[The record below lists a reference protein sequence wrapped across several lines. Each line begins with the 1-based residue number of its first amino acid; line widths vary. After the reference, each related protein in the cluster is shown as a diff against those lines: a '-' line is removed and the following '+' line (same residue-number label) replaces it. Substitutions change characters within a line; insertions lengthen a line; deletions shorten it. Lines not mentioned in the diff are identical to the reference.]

1 MFGFNSRKQDQQ
13 QQQQQRQLQQFQS
26 MLDHVDNLI
35 MLADTSSDNTIFYM
49 NRTARDVLA
58 QHRTMMNQK
67 FRAGVDVNNA
77 HLHSIHQ
84 FHRDPDRIRRILQ
97 DIAARRIT
105 HHEALI
111 PVGDVTF
118 KTKVFPIWDAQDNNT
133 LLCFMAS
140 FQDISAEV
148 EAQQLRQGND
158 ARRLFLEES
167 IDVLSSNVQ
176 AMSATIQMVAVRT
189 SSASDSADEML
200 KRARDGKHMIENNA
214 VAMKAVSELVT
225 DTADNLGSLG
235 KQSETIGQIVNVI
248 KDIADQTNLL
258 ALNAAIEAARAG
270 EMGRGFAV
278 VADEVRKLAERTTK
292 ATQEIGTMI
301 RDIQQEVHSN
311 ISAMDKGREQ
321 VKATDR
327 DFVAAE
333 EAITSIVEEVNHMRD
348 FVIEIAHASEEQAT
362 TAQDISDKLHDITRH

>member
-1 MFGFNSRKQDQQ
+1 MFGFGSKNQAQQDSDH
-13 QQQQQRQLQQFQS
+13 QLYQFTA

-35 MLADTSSDNTIFYM
+35 MLADTSADNVIFYM

-58 QHRTMMNQK
+58 HHRSAMNEK

-77 HLHSIHQ
+77 FQHSIHQ
-84 FHRDPDRIRRILQ
+84 FHRDPERIRRILQ

-111 PVGDVTF
+111 PVAGVTF
-118 KTKVFPIWDAQDNNT
+118 KTKVFPIWDAKDSSR

-148 EAQQLRQGND
+148 EAQALRDAND
-158 ARRLFLEES
+158 QRRLFLEER
-167 IDVLSSNVQ
+167 IGELSGNVQ
-176 AMSATIQMVAVRT
+176 AMTATIEMVAVRT
-189 SSASDSADEML
+189 ASASDSSNEML
-200 KRARDGKHMIENNA
+200 DRARKGKSMIENNA
-214 VAMKAVSELVT
+214 SAMRAVSELVSG
-225 DTADNLGSLG
+225 TADNLGSLG
-235 KQSETIGQIVNVI
+235 KQSETIGQIVSVI

-292 ATQEIGTMI
+292 ATQEIGSMI

-311 ISAMDKGREQ
+311 ISSMDKGREQ
-321 VKATDR
+321 VKATER
-327 DFVAAE
+327 DFSEAEAAIVA
-333 EAITSIVEEVNHMRD
+333 IVEQINHVRD
-348 FVIEIAHASEEQAT
+348 FVIEIANAAEEQAA
-362 TAQDISDKLHDITRH
+362 TAQDISDKLAEIARH

>member
-1 MFGFNSRKQDQQ
+1 MFGFGNKNQARQDSEKQ
-13 QQQQQRQLQQFQS
+13 LYQFTA

-35 MLADTSSDNTIFYM
+35 MLADTSADNVIFYM

-58 QHRTMMNQK
+58 HHRSAMNEK

-77 HLHSIHQ
+77 FQHSIHQ
-84 FHRDPDRIRRILQ
+84 FHRDPERIRRILN

-111 PVGDVTF
+111 PVGGVTF
-118 KTKVFPIWDAQDNNT
+118 KTKVFPIWDNQDSSK

-148 EAQQLRQGND
+148 EAQRLRDAND
-158 ARRLFLEES
+158 QRRMFLEER
-167 IDVLSSNVQ
+167 IGELSGNVQ
-176 AMSATIQMVAVRT
+176 AMTATIEMVAVRT
-189 SSASDSADEML
+189 ASASDSSNEML
-200 KRARDGKHMIENNA
+200 DRARKGKSMIENNSS
-214 VAMKAVSELVT
+214 AMRAVSELVSG
-225 DTADNLGSLG
+225 TADNLGSLG
-235 KQSETIGQIVNVI
+235 KQSETIGQIVSVI

-292 ATQEIGTMI
+292 ATQEIGSMI

-311 ISAMDKGREQ
+311 ISSMDKGRDQ
-321 VKATDR
+321 VKATER
-327 DFVAAE
+327 DFAEAEAA
-333 EAITSIVEEVNHMRD
+333 IVDIVDQINHVRD
-348 FVIEIAHASEEQAT
+348 FVIEIANAAEEQAA
-362 TAQDISDKLHDITRH
+362 TAQDISDKLADIASH

>member
-1 MFGFNSRKQDQQ
+1 MFGFGSKNQVQQDCEKQIY
-13 QQQQQRQLQQFQS
+13 QFTA

-35 MLADTSSDNTIFYM
+35 MLADTSADNVIFYM

-58 QHRTMMNQK
+58 HHRSAMNEK

-77 HLHSIHQ
+77 FQHSIHQ
-84 FHRDPDRIRRILQ
+84 FHRDPERIRRILN

-111 PVGDVTF
+111 PVGGVTF
-118 KTKVFPIWDAQDNNT
+118 KTKVFPIWDAQDSNK

-148 EAQQLRQGND
+148 EAQRLRDAND
-158 ARRLFLEES
+158 QRRLFLEDRIGE
-167 IDVLSSNVQ
+167 LSGNVQ
-176 AMSATIQMVAVRT
+176 AMTTTIEMVAVRT
-189 SSASDSADEML
+189 ASASDSSNEML
-200 KRARDGKHMIENNA
+200 NRARKGKSMIENNSS
-214 VAMKAVSELVT
+214 AMRAVSELVSH
-225 DTADNLGSLG
+225 TADNLGSLG
-235 KQSETIGQIVNVI
+235 KQSETIGQIVSVI

-292 ATQEIGTMI
+292 ATQEIGSMI

-311 ISAMDKGREQ
+311 ISSMDKGRDQ
-321 VKATDR
+321 VKATER
-327 DFVAAE
+327 DFTEAEAA
-333 EAITSIVEEVNHMRD
+333 IVDIVDQINHVRD
-348 FVIEIAHASEEQAT
+348 FVIEIANAAEEQAA
-362 TAQDISDKLHDITRH
+362 TAQDISDKLAEIANH

>member
-1 MFGFNSRKQDQQ
+1 MFGFGSKKQAQQ
-13 QQQQQRQLQQFQS
+13 DSDSQLYQFTA

-35 MLADTSSDNTIFYM
+35 MLADTSADNVIFYM

-58 QHRTMMNQK
+58 QHRSAMNQK

-77 HLHSIHQ
+77 FQHSIHQ
-84 FHRDPDRIRRILQ
+84 FHRDPERIRRILQ
-97 DIAARRIT
+97 DITARRIT

-111 PVGDVTF
+111 PVGGVTF
-118 KTKVFPIWDAQDNNT
+118 KTKVFPIWDAQDSNK

-148 EAQQLRQGND
+148 EAQALRDAND
-158 ARRLFLEES
+158 QRRLFLEER
-167 IDVLSSNVQ
+167 IGELAGNVQ
-176 AMSATIQMVAVRT
+176 AMTATIEMVAVRT
-189 SSASDSADEML
+189 ASASDSSNEML
-200 KRARDGKHMIENNA
+200 DRARKGKNMIENNSS
-214 VAMKAVSELVT
+214 AMRAVSELVSH
-225 DTADNLGSLG
+225 TADNLGSLG
-235 KQSETIGQIVNVI
+235 KQSETIGQIVSVI

-292 ATQEIGTMI
+292 ATQEIGSMI

-311 ISAMDKGREQ
+311 ITAMDKGREQ
-321 VKATDR
+321 VKATER
-327 DFVAAE
+327 DFSEAEAAIVA
-333 EAITSIVEEVNHMRD
+333 IVEQINHVRD
-348 FVIEIAHASEEQAT
+348 FVIEIANAAEEQAA
-362 TAQDISDKLHDITRH
+362 TAQDISDKLAEIARH

>member
-1 MFGFNSRKQDQQ
+1 MFGFGNKNQARQDSEKQ
-13 QQQQQRQLQQFQS
+13 LYQFTA

-35 MLADTSSDNTIFYM
+35 MLADTSADNVIFYM

-58 QHRTMMNQK
+58 HHRSAMNEK

-77 HLHSIHQ
+77 FQHSIHQ
-84 FHRDPDRIRRILQ
+84 FHRDPERIRRILN

-111 PVGDVTF
+111 PVGGVTF
-118 KTKVFPIWDAQDNNT
+118 KTKVFPIWDAQDSSK

-148 EAQQLRQGND
+148 EAQRLRDAND
-158 ARRLFLEES
+158 QRRLFLEDRIGE
-167 IDVLSSNVQ
+167 LSGNVQ
-176 AMSATIQMVAVRT
+176 AMTATIEMVAVRT
-189 SSASDSADEML
+189 ASASDSSNEML
-200 KRARDGKHMIENNA
+200 NRARKGKSMIENNSS
-214 VAMKAVSELVT
+214 AMRAVSELVSG
-225 DTADNLGSLG
+225 TADNLGSLG
-235 KQSETIGQIVNVI
+235 KQSETIGQIVSVI

-292 ATQEIGTMI
+292 ATQEIGSMI

-311 ISAMDKGREQ
+311 ISSMDKGRDQ
-321 VKATDR
+321 VKATER
-327 DFVAAE
+327 DFAEAEAA
-333 EAITSIVEEVNHMRD
+333 IVDIVDQINHVRD
-348 FVIEIAHASEEQAT
+348 FVIEIANAAEEQAA
-362 TAQDISDKLHDITRH
+362 TAQDISDKLADIASH

>member
-1 MFGFNSRKQDQQ
+1 MFGFSNKNQALQDSEKQ
-13 QQQQQRQLQQFQS
+13 LYQFTA

-35 MLADTSSDNTIFYM
+35 MLADTSTDNVIFYM

-58 QHRTMMNQK
+58 QHRSAMNEK

-77 HLHSIHQ
+77 FQHSIHQ
-84 FHRDPDRIRRILQ
+84 FHRNPDRIRRILQ

-111 PVGDVTF
+111 PVGGVTF
-118 KTKVFPIWDAQDNNT
+118 KTKVFPIWDSRDSNK

-148 EAQQLRQGND
+148 EAQALRDAND
-158 ARRLFLEES
+158 KRRLFLEER
-167 IDVLSSNVQ
+167 IGELTGNVQ
-176 AMSATIQMVAVRT
+176 AMSATIEMVAVRT
-189 SSASDSADEML
+189 SSASDSSNEML
-200 KRARDGKHMIENNA
+200 DRARKGKNMIENNSS
-214 VAMKAVSELVT
+214 AMKAVSELVSH
-225 DTADNLGSLG
+225 TADNLGSLG
-235 KQSETIGQIVNVI
+235 KQSETIGQIVSVI
-248 KDIADQTNLL
+248 KEIADQTNLL

-292 ATQEIGTMI
+292 ATQEIGSMI

-311 ISAMDKGREQ
+311 ISSMDKGREK
-321 VKATDR
+321 VKATER
-327 DFVAAE
+327 DFSEAEAAI
-333 EAITSIVEEVNHMRD
+333 AAIVEQINHVRD
-348 FVIEIAHASEEQAT
+348 FVIEIANAAEEQAA
-362 TAQDISDKLHDITRH
+362 TAQDISDKLAEIASH